1 MISSIFGQ
9 SKPINYIIIIGFLIL
24 IYGAVSFDQMEE
36 FKSPEKLLLHILM
49 LIILVFSIMV
59 VNFIVKKNQISGTND
74 FTIFY
79 YALLIA
85 LFPEVLSDYNAIMSS
100 FFLLLTMRRLI
111 SLRSLKSIKL
121 KLFDAT
127 FWVVAASLFYDWALL
142 FLVLVYICIYTYEPK
157 NFRNWLVPIAGLSA
171 AAILV
176 YSALLLSGNTVF
188 LQNHYKFQI
197 YTDTNPLYSIKGGI
211 KMILYLLL
219 VVVTG
224 IIAFVKLGKL
234 GMGKIVTMRIIAIS
248 FFIGIIVTIFKS
260 SETISPIMITF
271 FPASV
276 ILTKYVE
283 VIKRVNIK
291 EVTLILSV
299 VVPFMVFL
307 GELIAK

>member
-24 IYGAVSFDQMEE
+24 IYAAVSFDQFGQFE
-36 FKSPEKLLLHILM
+36 SPENILLHLVILGV
-49 LIILVFSIMV
+49 LIFSIMV

-100 FFLLLTMRRLI
+100 FFLLLSMRRLI
-111 SLRSLKSIKL
+111 SLRSLKDIKL

-127 FWVVAASLFYDWALL
+127 FWIVAASLFYDWVIL
-142 FLVLVYICIYTYEPK
+142 FIVLVYICIYTYEPK
-157 NFRNWLVPIAGLSA
+157 NFRNWLVPVAGLA
-171 AAILV
+171 TAGILL
-176 YSALLLSGNTVF
+176 YMALLLIGNTGF
-188 LQNHYKFQI
+188 LEEHYKFYI
-197 YTDTNPLYSIKGGI
+197 YTDTNALFSVKGGVKI
-211 KMILYLLL
+211 ILYLLL

-224 IIAFVKLGKL
+224 IVAFVKLGKL

-248 FFIGIIVTIFKS
+248 FFIGMVVTIFKS

-276 ILTKYVE
+276 LFTKYVE

-299 VVPFMVFL
+299 VVPIMVFL

>member
-9 SKPINYIIIIGFLIL
+9 SKPINYIIILGFLIL
-24 IYGAVSFDQMEE
+24 VYALVSTNQLETFDG
-36 FKSPEKLLLHILM
+36 PEKFLLH
-49 LIILVFSIMV
+49 LIVLGVLLFSIMV
-59 VNFIVKKNQISGTND
+59 ANFIVKRNQISGTND

-85 LFPEVLSDYNAIMSS
+85 LFSEALMDYNAIMSS
-100 FFLLLTMRRLI
+100 FFLLLSMRRLI

-127 FWVVAASLFYDWALL
+127 FWIVAASLFYDWALA
-142 FLVLVYICIYTYEPK
+142 FIVLVFICIYTYEPK
-157 NFRNWLVPIAGLSA
+157 NFRNWLVPLAGLTSA
-171 AAILV
+171 GILI
-176 YSALLLSGNTVF
+176 YSALLLVGNTDF
-188 LQNHYKFQI
+188 LVEHYRFYI
-197 YTDTNPLYSIKGGI
+197 FTDSNPLYSIAGGVKI
-211 KMILYLLL
+211 LLYLLL
-219 VVVTG
+219 VVVAG
-224 IIAFVKLGKL
+224 IVAFVKLGKL
-234 GMGKIVTMRIIAIS
+234 GMGKIVTMRIIAIA

-276 ILTKYVE
+276 IFTKYVE

-307 GELIAK
+307 AEMIAK